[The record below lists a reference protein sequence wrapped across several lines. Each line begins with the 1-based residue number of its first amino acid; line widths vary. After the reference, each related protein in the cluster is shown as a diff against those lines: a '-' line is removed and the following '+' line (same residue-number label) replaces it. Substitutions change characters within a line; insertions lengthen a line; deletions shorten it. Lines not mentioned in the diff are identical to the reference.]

1 VNDDI
6 SAVDPYGADPYRDWD
21 AAYVLGSLSPEE
33 RREYE
38 RHLADCP
45 SCAAALAEL
54 AGMPGLLAK
63 VPADEAILETPRP
76 VPVPDTLWP
85 RMLRSARR
93 RRRRARAAVAG
104 GALVVAAAV
113 GVIAFALP
121 QVLAQAPAVPSSAP
135 TATVAAGGRA
145 VALQQVTPSALRASI
160 RLVSE
165 GWGTRI
171 DMDCSYGLGDGADSG
186 YGGPEPQAHDYAMY
200 VTDARGRSI
209 EVATWSARPGSAAE
223 PSGTTSLA
231 VDQIRTVDVRSTS
244 DGTVLLRTSL

>member
-1 VNDDI
+1 MSPTNHGDDR
-6 SAVDPYGADPYRDWD
+6 PGADPFADWD
-21 AAYVLGSLSPEE
+21 AAYVLGSLPSDE

-54 AGMPGLLAK
+54 AGIPGLLAK

-76 VPVPDTLWP
+76 IPVPDTLWP

-93 RRRRARAAVAG
+93 RRLRARAAVVG

-113 GVIAFALP
+113 AVIAVVLP
-121 QVLAQAPAVPSSAP
+121 QVLAPAPAGPVAGA
-135 TATVAAGGRA
+135 TASPGRTVA
-145 VALQQVTPSALRASI
+145 LEQVTPSALRASI

-171 DMDCSYGLGDGADSG
+171 DMDCSYGLDEGAAPD
-186 YGGPEPQAHDYAMY
+186 YGGAEQPSYDYAMY

-209 EVATWSARPGSAAE
+209 EVATWSARPGTAAE

-231 VDQIRTVDVRSTS
+231 VDQIRTIDVRSAS
-244 DGTVLLRTSL
+244 DGTVLLSTSL

>member
-1 VNDDI
+1 VSDDI
-6 SAVDPYGADPYRDWD
+6 PGVDPYRDWD
-21 AAYVLGSLSPEE
+21 AAYVLGALSPED

-45 SCAAALAEL
+45 RCTAALAEL
-54 AGMPGLLAK
+54 AGIPGLLAT
-63 VPADEAILETPRP
+63 VPAEEAIHETPRP

-93 RRRRARAAVAG
+93 RRVRTRAAVAG

-113 GVIAFALP
+113 AVVAFALP
-121 QVLAQAPAVPSSAP
+121 QVVAPAPAP
-135 TATVAAGGRA
+135 TSTVVAGGRT
-145 VALQQVTPSALRASI
+145 VALDQVTPSALRASI
-160 RLVSE
+160 RLISE

-171 DMDCSYGLGDGADSG
+171 DMDCSYGLGDGSASG
-186 YGGPEPQAHDYAMY
+186 YGGDEPTAHDYAMY
-200 VTDARGRSI
+200 VTDAAGRSI

-244 DGTVLLRTSL
+244 DGTVLLSTSL